1 MLVLNIDTLSWI
13 TISFLSGAL
22 ILTLFYYYLYYLNK
36 NKYLKLWFASWLTLA
51 IAYLFLFFSF
61 YLDLDFLYG
70 LYAFFITVYSY
81 LFFLAS
87 AEFLK
92 LDRTKKSLYVISIIL
107 GIILILTPF
116 DSLIPWTIPIA
127 FTTTSILSI
136 IIGLQFLKET
146 DFLKKL
152 TGFIIMV
159 FSIFAFFY
167 PYIALY
173 EWFSPWG
180 YILLG
185 IVGIFMGMSLIQIHF
200 QDQKNE
206 LLSIHKRLDYL
217 AHHDSLTKLKNRF
230 SMNSIFDSIDESNE
244 INVGLLFIDLN
255 DFKLINDEY
264 GHQVGDRTLVIISK
278 YLKEIIPEQTEICRL
293 GGDEFVIILKSSS
306 EKKTKDLRDT
316 ILNNGQGHIF
326 ENVKLDFAV
335 GYAFKSKIDQD
346 MYDLLNDAE
355 KEMYRVKAKQKN
367 KN

>member
-1 MLVLNIDTLSWI
+1 MLVLNIDTLSLI
-13 TISFLSGAL
+13 TLSFLSGAL

-92 LDRTKKSLYVISIIL
+92 FERTKKSMYVVSLII
-107 GIILILTPF
+107 GVILIFTPF
-116 DSLIPWTIPIA
+116 KLLLPWTIPIA
-127 FTTTSILSI
+127 FTTTSILFI
-136 IIGLQFLKET
+136 MIGILFIKKN

-152 TGFIIMV
+152 TGFIIIV

-185 IVGIFMGMSLIQIHF
+185 IAGIFMGMSLIQIHF

-206 LLSIHKRLDYL
+206 LLSIHKKLNYL

-230 SMNSIFDSIDESNE
+230 SMNSIFEKINDNKE

-255 DFKLINDEY
+255 DFKLINDEH
-264 GHQVGDRTLVIISK
+264 GHQAGDRTLVIISK
-278 YLKEIIPEQTEICRL
+278 YLKEIIPEQTQICRL
-293 GGDEFVIILKSSS
+293 GGDEFVIILKNSS

-346 MYDLLNDAE
+346 IYELLNDAE

-367 KN
+367 